1 MSWECEPAAATHHRG
16 STATG
21 AQTRRLGPPH
31 HQTGSHLYLK
41 HETKPGMVT
50 VARHAGVIIK
60 PKTLAAILEQ
70 AGLTTDQLRNL
81 L

>member
-1 MSWECEPAAATHHRG
+1 VSPRQPRITAAQLLRAL
-16 STATG
+16 
-21 AQTRRLGPPH
+21 TRDGWDQH

-41 HETKPGMVT
+41 HQTKPGMVT

>member
-1 MSWECEPAAATHHRG
+1 MSPRQPRITAAQLLRALRRDGWE
-16 STATG
+16 
-21 AQTRRLGPPH
+21 QH

-50 VARHAGVIIK
+50 VPRHAGVIIK
-60 PKTLAAILEQ
+60 PKTLASILDQ
-70 AGLTTDQLRNL
+70 AGLSNDQLREL